1 MAGGP
6 GPFSARMA
14 PMRPTP
20 LFRPRALSRPNW
32 PDIAPLVDGSPPGR
46 LSARTARLWS
56 LVLRARR
63 VPHRT
68 RAAGGGYTVQV
79 PARFAR
85 QAVDEIR
92 LYEQENISPHPSIP
106 LPPVEDR
113 VRPTLAAMLALCAF
127 FVLSRRPWPEL
138 GLYPH
143 QFNSL
148 GAGDAGAILF
158 GEPWR
163 LFTALT
169 LHADP
174 AHIASNA
181 VIGGVF
187 LILLSRR
194 LDSGA
199 AWLAAVLAGAL
210 GNLLNALVQGPG
222 HSSIGFST
230 AVFGAAGALAGLKAV
245 SGEASLHSPLKPQS
259 GWLPPVGAALA
270 LLACLGT
277 AGENTDIG
285 AHFFGLLAGG
295 GLGMLAGP
303 ICARFGYP
311 NEDWGQAANRAC
323 GALAGLLLCSAWLL
337 AWWA

>member
-1 MAGGP
+1 MSP
-6 GPFSARMA
+6 V
-14 PMRPTP
+14 RPTP
-20 LFRPRALSRPNW
+20 LFRPRGLSRPQW
-32 PDIAPLVDGSPPGR
+32 PDIAPLVNGTPPGR

-68 RAAGGGYTVQV
+68 RATGGGYTVQV
-79 PARFAR
+79 PARFAQ

-127 FVLSRRPWPEL
+127 FVLSHRPWPEL

-143 QFNSL
+143 QFLRL
-148 GAGDAGAILF
+148 GAGNASAILS
-158 GEPWR
+158 GEWWR

-181 VIGGVF
+181 VIGGAF
-187 LILLSRR
+187 LVLLSRR

-199 AWLAAVLAGAL
+199 AWLAAVLSGAL
-210 GNLLNALVQGPG
+210 GNLLNAVIQGPG

-230 AVFGAAGALAGLKAV
+230 AVFGAAGVLAGLKGV
-245 SGEASLHSPLKPQS
+245 SGEASLQNPIKARG
-259 GWLPPVGAALA
+259 GWLTPVAAGLA
-270 LLACLGT
+270 LLASLGT

-285 AHFFGLLAGG
+285 AHFFGLAAGG
-295 GLGMLAGP
+295 GVGALAGLA
-303 ICARFGYP
+303 CARWGYP
-311 NEDWGQAANRAC
+311 NEDWGSRFNLAC
-323 GALAGLLLCSAWLL
+323 GALAGLALAL
-337 AWWA
+337 AWAWGWLAG

>member
-1 MAGGP
+1 
-6 GPFSARMA
+6 
-14 PMRPTP
+14 MRPTP
-20 LFRPRALSRPNW
+20 PLRPRALSRPNW
-32 PDIAPLVDGSPPGR
+32 PDIGPLVDGRPPGR

-79 PARFAR
+79 PARFAHL
-85 QAVDEIR
+85 AVDEIR

-106 LPPVEDR
+106 LPPVEER
-113 VRPTLAAMLALCAF
+113 VRPSLAAMLGLCAF

-138 GLYPH
+138 GLYPQH
-143 QFNSL
+143 FNRL
-148 GAGDAGAILF
+148 GAGDASAILS
-158 GEPWR
+158 GELWR

-181 VIGGVF
+181 VIGGAF
-187 LILLSRR
+187 LVLLSRR

-199 AWLAAVLAGAL
+199 AWLAAVLSGAL
-210 GNLLNALVQGPG
+210 GNLVNAAVQGPG

-230 AVFGAAGALAGLKAV
+230 AVFGAAGVLAGLKGV
-245 SGEASLHSPLKPQS
+245 SGEAALQSPLNPRR
-259 GWLPPVGAALA
+259 GWLTAVAAGLA

-285 AHFFGLLAGG
+285 AHVFGLLAG
-295 GLGMLAGP
+295 LGVGALAGLA
-303 ICARFGYP
+303 CARHGYP
-311 NEDWGQAANRAC
+311 NEGWGLAFNRAC
-323 GALAGLLLCSAWLL
+323 GALAGLLLGGAWLWAWL
-337 AWWA
+337 AR